1 MKNDAET
8 HTVYLALGSNM
19 GDRQAYLQR
28 AVNEIEKQVGHVVR
42 QSAFHV
48 TKPVGFDSE
57 NLFVN
62 AALCCVT
69 SLTPHELLSVTQRIE
84 RQLGRRRKS
93 KNGIYHDRVIDIDI
107 LLYDHRR
114 ITYPDLTI
122 PHPLMWERDFVMTP
136 LREIMPPE
144 ELGSLEKL
152 SSPRKS
158 KTSRRG

>member
-1 MKNDAET
+1 MMDDNRI

-19 GDRQAYLQR
+19 GDRQAHLRR

-48 TKPVGFDSE
+48 TEPVDFQSD

-62 AALCCVT
+62 AAVCCQT
-69 SLTPHELLSVTQRIE
+69 ELSPRELLTVTQRIE

-107 LLYDHRR
+107 LLYDDLSVND
-114 ITYPDLTI
+114 PDLII
-122 PHPLMWERDFVMTP
+122 PHPRMYERPFVMIP
-136 LREIMPPE
+136 LKEILENIPPQ
-144 ELGSLEKL
+144 
-152 SSPRKS
+152 P
-158 KTSRRG
+158 

>member
-84 RQLGRRRKS
+84 RKLGRRRKS

-107 LLYDHRR
+107 LFYDD
-114 ITYPDLTI
+114 ITVNEPDLII
-122 PHPLMWERDFVMTP
+122 PHPRMYERSFVMIP
-136 LREIMPPE
+136 LKEILENIPPQ
-144 ELGSLEKL
+144 
-152 SSPRKS
+152 P
-158 KTSRRG
+158 